1 MTSIYK
7 KVVIKQIIQ
16 ELDLMIMFYDSYQK
30 SSSDKVRQDC
40 GIGILESIENLMPYQ
55 EVWQRYEKHLE
66 LDDYFDSVEIKEEI
80 VEEEEG

>member
-16 ELDLMIMFYDSYQK
+16 ELDLMVMFYDSYQK
-30 SSSDKVRQDC
+30 SSSNEVRQSC

>member
-30 SSSDKVRQDC
+30 SSSHEDRQDHAT
-40 GIGILESIENLMPYQ
+40 GILESIENLMPYQ

-66 LDDYFDSVEIKEEI
+66 LDDYYDSVEIKEEI
-80 VEEEEG
+80 VEEEEE